1 MNAIHSTWSKPRI
14 YSTGDF
20 FMEDFDILTTILSAL
35 KWREK
40 NGRIKMVTDRAGF
53 EFYKSRGMCGI
64 WDEIT
69 TELDDIPDSINPEMF
84 WAAGKIF
91 ALKNQSAPVAAIDT
105 DFIVWDRLAFNNM
118 GDISVIHKED
128 IYPDVYPDIHHF
140 NMKQGYIFDPCLDWH
155 EHPSN
160 MAFYVVRNETLKNSY
175 TDAAIEFME
184 NSLDGD
190 NLTYMVFAEQRLIS
204 MVAKKL
210 NIAINAISTAEK
222 LFKDGER
229 YFTHTWGM
237 KQQMRD
243 NEALRQDFCKRCVRR
258 ILTDYPHMK
267 DILIKID
274 NLKAYFEDK

>member
-1 MNAIHSTWSKPRI
+1 MDAIHSTWSKPRI
-14 YSTGDF
+14 YSTGGF
-20 FMEDFDILTTILSAL
+20 FIEDFDILTTILSAL

-40 NGRIKMVTDRAGF
+40 NGRIKMVTDSTGL
-53 EFYKSRGMCGI
+53 EFYKSRGMCDI

-69 TELDDIPDSINPEMF
+69 TELDDIPDTVNPEMF
-84 WAAGKIF
+84 WAAGKVF
-91 ALKNQSAPVAAIDT
+91 ALKNQTAPVAAIDT
-105 DFIVWDRLAFNNM
+105 DFIVWDRLAFDNM

-128 IYPDVYPDIHHF
+128 IYTDVYPDIYHF
-140 NMKQGYIFDPCLDWH
+140 NMKQGYIFDPGLDWR
-155 EHPSN
+155 ENPSN
-160 MAFYVVRNETLKNSY
+160 MAFYVIRNEALKNSY

-204 MVAKKL
+204 MIAKKS
-210 NIAINAISTAEK
+210 NIEINAISTPEK

-243 NEALRQDFCKRCVRR
+243 MPELRADFCRRCIGRIKRDFP
-258 ILTDYPHMK
+258 DYSRMTENIAELAK
-267 DILIKID
+267 YL
-274 NLKAYFEDK
+274 

>member
-1 MNAIHSTWSKPRI
+1 MDAIHSTWSKPRI
-14 YSTGDF
+14 YSTGGF
-20 FMEDFDILTTILSAL
+20 FIEDFDILTTILSAL

-40 NGRIKMVTDRAGF
+40 NGGIKMVTDSAGF
-53 EFYKSRGMCGI
+53 EFYKSRGMCGV

-69 TELDDIPDSINPEMF
+69 TELDDIPDSINPGMF
-84 WAAGKIF
+84 WAAGKLF
-91 ALKNQSAPVAAIDT
+91 ALKMQSAPVAAIDT
-105 DFIVWDRLAFNNM
+105 DFIVWDRLAFDNM
-118 GDISVIHKED
+118 SDISVIHKEE

-140 NMKQGYIFDPCLDWH
+140 NMKQGYIFDPDLDWR
-155 EHPSN
+155 EYPSN
-160 MAFYVVRNETLKNSY
+160 MAFYFIRNEELKNSY

-204 MVAKKL
+204 MLAKKL
-210 NIAINAISTAEK
+210 NTEINALSSPEK

-243 NEALRQDFCKRCVRR
+243 MPELRADFCRRCIDR
-258 ILTDYPHMK
+258 INRDFPDYFGMLKSMK
-267 DILIKID
+267 ELEKY
-274 NLKAYFEDK
+274 L